1 MIKERKIIK
10 FDYCYYCV
18 LKIQDDWNGHDT
30 VHIRKVNRVRNG
42 YFTVK
47 TPEGVIEVTADV
59 QRMEAEQCD
68 IDKWRNWYKETKFGG

>member
-18 LKIQDDWNGHDT
+18 LKIQDDWNGHD
-30 VHIRKVNRVRNG
+30 G

-47 TPEGVIEVTADV
+47 TPEGVIEVTVDV
-59 QRMEAEQCD
+59 QRLEAEQCD